1 MSKNGMSEKS
11 NKKHIQFPLTN
22 DIMFGLVMQDGELC
36 RGLLQRILPEKKIR
50 SLKLC
55 RGSNVELQKTIQTGV
70 LSKSVRLDVLFEEED
85 TYYDIEMQ
93 TRDKKD
99 LPMRGRYYGA
109 AMDID
114 QVRKGTPYREMKPGY
129 VIFICTFDYYGQEQA
144 LYRFENFDV
153 KNSLP
158 YGDFSYKIVVN
169 TRSPKRS
176 TPPELI
182 PFFDY
187 MNTMKIPEDDGFIQK
202 LHERVERFNSLE
214 WRRRMMTLGEQM
226 ELDRQ
231 DAFREGEAEGKAKRN
246 REIAK
251 NFKDAGFELSLI
263 AENTGLPVEEVEKL

>member
-1 MSKNGMSEKS
+1 MSKNGISRKS
-11 NKKHIQFPLTN
+11 KKNYIQFPLTN
-22 DIMFGLVMQDGELC
+22 DIMFGLVMQDEELC
-36 RGLLQRILPEKKIR
+36 RQMLQRILPEKKVCGLR
-50 SLKLC
+50 LC
-55 RGSNVELQKTIQTGV
+55 RGSNVELQKTIQTGM
-70 LSKSVRLDVLFEEED
+70 LSKSVRLDVLFEGED

-93 TRDKKD
+93 ARDKKD
-99 LPMRGRYYGA
+99 LPMRGRYYGS

-114 QVRKGTPYREMKPGY
+114 QVQRGTPYRLMKPGY

-144 LYRFENFDV
+144 VYRFENFDV

-169 TRSPKRS
+169 TRSPKRN

-182 PFFDY
+182 SFFDY
-187 MNTMKIPEDDGFIQK
+187 MNNMKIAEDDDFIQK
-202 LHERVERFNSLE
+202 IHERVERFNSLE

-231 DAFREGEAEGKAKRN
+231 DAFKEGEASRE

-251 NFKDAGFELSLI
+251 NLKDAGLDCSLI
-263 AENTGLPVEEVEKL
+263 AENTGLPIEEVEAL